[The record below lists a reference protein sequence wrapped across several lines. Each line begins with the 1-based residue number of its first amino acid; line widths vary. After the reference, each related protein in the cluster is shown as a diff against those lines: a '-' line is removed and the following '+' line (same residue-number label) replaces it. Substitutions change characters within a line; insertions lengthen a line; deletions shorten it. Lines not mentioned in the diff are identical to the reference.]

1 MQRHILTA
9 VEDQANALLA
19 YTFEHYKSLDEDAP
33 LGVIEAHMLTP
44 NYQPT
49 SAGSA
54 APALAPAVQLYAL
67 LHDILAVKVQDT
79 LRAHLGEEPPS
90 VGAGEGLAAVLPALP
105 SGVEEVWVLR
115 DGHVAG
121 VVTTSA
127 MRLALGV

>member
-79 LRAHLGEEPPS
+79 LRAHLQ
-90 VGAGEGLAAVLPALP
+90 VRL
-105 SGVEEVWVLR
+105 
-115 DGHVAG
+115 
-121 VVTTSA
+121 
-127 MRLALGV
+127 LALFSSVLTQCLCLWQGGI